1 MRRSRQRAAER
12 RVDIAGSSGAGND
25 GPRSMTPRNID
36 YARLSDSDILNL

>member
-12 RVDIAGSSGAGND
+12 RVDIDGSSGAGND